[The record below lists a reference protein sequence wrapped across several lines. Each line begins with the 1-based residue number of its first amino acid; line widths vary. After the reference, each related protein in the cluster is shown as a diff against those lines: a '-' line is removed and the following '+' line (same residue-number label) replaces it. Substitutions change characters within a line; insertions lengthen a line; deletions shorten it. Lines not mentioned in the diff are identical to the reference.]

1 MELCRPAAGD
11 RISVQPSQG
20 IAALITLV
28 FTLLFELIRL
38 YTWVL
43 VISCVFSFL
52 YGFGVL
58 DPRNRI
64 VWNIGSFLNRLTE
77 PVLQPIRR
85 ILPAMGNMD
94 FSPLVLLLLIQY
106 LLTPLLR
113 QLYFALIIGG
123 IP

>member
-1 MELCRPAAGD
+1 M
-11 RISVQPSQG
+11 
-20 IAALITLV
+20 ITLV

-64 VWNIGSFLNRLTE
+64 VWNIGNFLNRLTE
-77 PVLQPIRR
+77 PALQPIRR

-106 LLTPLLR
+106 VLTPLLR

-123 IP
+123 VP

>member
-1 MELCRPAAGD
+1 M
-11 RISVQPSQG
+11 
-20 IAALITLV
+20 ITLV

>member
-1 MELCRPAAGD
+1 M
-11 RISVQPSQG
+11 
-20 IAALITLV
+20 ITLV

-58 DPRNRI
+58 DTRNRI
-64 VWNIGSFLNRLTE
+64 VWNIGAFLNRLTE

-113 QLYFALIIGG
+113 QLYYALIVGG
-123 IP
+123 VP